1 MINTVYHLLVQSYL
15 LGEGRGGGLINFLS
29 MKSGG
34 EGGLSRGRGL
44 IRGGGLNRG
53 FTVMLKLSNY
63 FPFSFFRRTS
73 GGTGTDFSLK
83 LRLNSRRSGTREE
96 RQMTW
101 MIPSHK
107 QSLMLF

>member
-1 MINTVYHLLVQSYL
+1 
-15 LGEGRGGGLINFLS
+15 
-29 MKSGG
+29 
-34 EGGLSRGRGL
+34 
-44 IRGGGLNRG
+44 
-53 FTVMLKLSNY
+53 MLKLSNY

-83 LRLNSRRSGTREE
+83 LRLNSRRSGTRKE

-107 QSLMLF
+107 QSLMLFYNSIYLRGLQGPRDKKESLLFINVEPGVQKTVYTF